1 LGSYSRHEQIDVPE
15 NSTTRLVENEI
26 AQGLVARD
34 EARLLPQGFARRGR
48 DATDDHVADL
58 ALGVAGNDVDD
69 LEDRIVSM
77 ARPIEE
83 TIDEQLYQLRRRSGV
98 PATFWFTE

>member
-1 LGSYSRHEQIDVPE
+1 VPE
-15 NSTTRLVENEI
+15 NSATRLVENEI

-58 ALGVAGNDVDD
+58 AFGMARDDVDNSRGSYGIYGKPD
-69 LEDRIVSM
+69 
-77 ARPIEE
+77 
-83 TIDEQLYQLRRRSGV
+83 
-98 PATFWFTE
+98 

>member
-1 LGSYSRHEQIDVPE
+1 
-15 NSTTRLVENEI
+15 
-26 AQGLVARD
+26 
-34 EARLLPQGFARRGR
+34 
-48 DATDDHVADL
+48 
-58 ALGVAGNDVDD
+58 VAGNDVDD
-69 LEDRIVSM
+69 LEDRIVST